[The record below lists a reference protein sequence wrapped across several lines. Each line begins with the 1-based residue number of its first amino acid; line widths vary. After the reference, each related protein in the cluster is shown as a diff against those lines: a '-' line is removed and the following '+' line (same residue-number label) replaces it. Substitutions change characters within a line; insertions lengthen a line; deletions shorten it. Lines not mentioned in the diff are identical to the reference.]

1 MAALH
6 GWQLTGS
13 GAELGL
19 VRRFEFPDFH
29 HTMAF
34 ANAVAWVA
42 HTLNHHP
49 EISLCACSCTVRW
62 STHDVGGLTR
72 LDLEAAARVNAQ
84 HASAT
89 QENHI
94 P

>member
-1 MAALH
+1 MSTLD

-19 VRRFEFPDFH
+19 IRRFEFSDFH
-29 HTMAF
+29 QTMAF

-42 HTLNHHP
+42 HSLNHHP
-49 EISLCACSCTVRW
+49 ELTLQAGSCVVRW
-62 STHDVGGLTR
+62 TTHDLGGLSR
-72 LDLEAAARVNAQ
+72 LDLEAASRVQAL
-84 HASAT
+84 HSAGTASNFT
-89 QENHI
+89 